1 MGVGNPALDGL
12 GMSYPAAGSLGA
24 GYLGVNNRDG
34 GPAPAI
40 SEPGTEGV
48 RGREGAGK
56 ASESVAAGTGSEAS
70 DVGGQGR
77 KNVSLEDVS
86 VTFNKKETFGFI
98 GQNRDIRSL
107 DVEKALDDMRKDKVL
122 QQYQYFVGSAGNL
135 RTDGADGV
143 VIRK

>member
-24 GYLGVNNRDG
+24 GYLGVSNRNDS
-34 GPAPAI
+34 PVPAI
-40 SEPGTEGV
+40 SEPGAAGV
-48 RGREGAGK
+48 RGQESADK
-56 ASESVAAGTGSEAS
+56 AQESVAAGSAFEVSVA
-70 DVGGQGR
+70 GGQVR
-77 KNVSLEDVS
+77 KNAPLEDVS
-86 VTFNKKETFGFI
+86 VTFNKNETFGFI

-122 QQYQYFVGSAGNL
+122 QQYQYFVGSARNL

-143 VIRK
+143 VIPK